1 MGGFGRGDNI
11 RFRIAQ
17 RMMLAVVISGAML
30 TLLWVS
36 RLFWFFNLEVE
47 SRKQSL
53 IHAAEAIMNAAD
65 SEVARHSTAVSTMA
79 ASYTA
84 EPTSLA
90 LLEKQA
96 IAAAQTM
103 GDAWLLLARQNG
115 QQVFNTRTP
124 IDAPLPVRGP
134 VALAAQKN
142 ACETGQPLAS
152 GIGIGPIAQLHHH
165 SVASCGSSNP
175 P

>member
-1 MGGFGRGDNI
+1 MGLAEGTI
-11 RFRIAQ
+11 LARFRIAQ
-17 RMMLAVVISGAML
+17 RMMVAVVISGAMF

-36 RLFWFFNLEVE
+36 MLFWLFNLEVE
-47 SRKQSL
+47 IRKQSL
-53 IHAAEAIMNAAD
+53 VHAAEAIMNAAD
-65 SEVARHSTAVSTMA
+65 SEVARRSAVSTMA

-96 IAAAQTM
+96 IAAAQTV
-103 GDAWLLLARQNG
+103 GDAWLLLARENG
-115 QQVFNTRTP
+115 QQVFNTRAP

-134 VALAAQKN
+134 VALAAQRN
-142 ACETGQPLAS
+142 ACETGQPLVS

-165 SVASCGSSNP
+165 SVASCGTSNP